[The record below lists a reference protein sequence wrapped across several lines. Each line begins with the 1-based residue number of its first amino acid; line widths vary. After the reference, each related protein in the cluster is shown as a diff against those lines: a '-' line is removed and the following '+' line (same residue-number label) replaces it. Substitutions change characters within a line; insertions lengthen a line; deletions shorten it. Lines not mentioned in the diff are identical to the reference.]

1 MQSIINFITNRFS
14 TNPGDKIH
22 TQSLIESGDIPT
34 NFICPL
40 SKKIMIEP
48 VTTITGHNYDK
59 SSILNYFSNF
69 GEGVLIPSPHD
80 YTIMI
85 NKELIPN
92 ISLQNEIKEFNKN
105 HISDV
110 DMACGIKYD
119 ETKSEVDIVI
129 SLKPNTNAQIGKKY
143 VCLVLDV
150 SGSMNCAAAEIESG
164 DGEKGFKFSR
174 LDLIKH
180 ASKVVSQILTG
191 DDYLSIVTYS
201 TDAKVVM
208 DFTPMDVQGK
218 AIANRAILAL
228 YVEGATYIDRA
239 VNVAFNHC
247 NNSDISNDANCS
259 ILLLTDGEPS
269 DNVETIKQSVKN
281 KMLISKNTTL
291 STFIFGNNANSKLLN
306 NMAETGSGM
315 YSYINDASMIG
326 TVFSNFI
333 ANISNTIIN
342 KAKIVVR
349 DTDVS
354 APLYNTIID
363 NSQNITITN
372 LHSGCIRNILYK
384 KKLQPDID
392 FRFEFDIITDK
403 TTRSYKITT
412 LENTNLE
419 NVCVQNIR
427 HTFIKILS
435 DLIIH
440 TSENINQNIW
450 NINHIDSVLDQL
462 ISIIK
467 SNILIYPSNVFLL
480 GMLCDLESAN
490 PDEGQVKKA
499 FSYQQWYKNWG
510 QHYVLSVIRAN
521 WLEET
526 SNYKTPSIAPYASDK
541 FIEIRD
547 KADFVFISI
556 PPPEPSIKPY
566 NSTTYVQPSAQTY
579 ASTFYGGCLD
589 GECPVDVENGKK
601 YISDIKKGDIV
612 RHSHGTSRV
621 KCLVRHDT
629 HDEVTEYAVLCKTSK
644 QSILPLKITKWHPVK
659 TEGIFNG
666 NPTFPNDVVEFTKLS
681 ITNYFVSEKPKYVY
695 NIVIEDGDYPW
706 FTVNDFE
713 CVALGHKEKVNTVL
727 AHDYYAEKVIDD
739 LKQMDGWE
747 SGIVTVS
754 QKKVRDSKTSL
765 VIGLTRYS

>member
-1 MQSIINFITNRFS
+1 MQSIRNFISMFS
-14 TNPGDKIH
+14 TNPSVEIQ
-22 TQSLIESGDIPT
+22 TQSLESVDTPT
-34 NFICPL
+34 HFICPL
-40 SKKIMIEP
+40 SKKIMVEP
-48 VTTITGHNYDK
+48 VTTVTGHNYDK

-80 YTIMI
+80 DTIMI
-85 NKELIPN
+85 NKDLIPN
-92 ISLQNEIKEFNKN
+92 ILLQNEIKEFNNN
-105 HISDV
+105 HGSDV
-110 DMACGIKYD
+110 DITYGINYN
-119 ETKSEVDIVI
+119 EIKSEVDIVI
-129 SLKPNTNAQIGKKY
+129 SLKPNTNAKIGKKY
-143 VCLVLDV
+143 ICLVLDV
-150 SGSMNCAAAEIESG
+150 SGSMNCEAAEIESG

-201 TDAKVVM
+201 TESKVVM

-281 KMLISKNTTL
+281 KMRISKNTTL

-333 ANISNTIIN
+333 ANVSNTIVN
-342 KAKIVVR
+342 KAKIVVHG
-349 DTDVS
+349 TDVY
-354 APLYNTIID
+354 APLYNTMID
-363 NSQNITITN
+363 NSQCITITN
-372 LHSGCIRNILYK
+372 LHSGCVRNILYK
-384 KKLQPDID
+384 KKLQPGTD

-403 TTRSYKITT
+403 STRSYKITT
-412 LENTNLE
+412 LENTNIE

-435 DLIIH
+435 DLIVH
-440 TSENINQNIW
+440 TSENIW
-450 NINHIDSVLDQL
+450 NINHIDSVLAQL

-480 GMLCDLESAN
+480 GMLRDLESAN
-490 PDEGQVKKA
+490 PDEGQVIKA
-499 FSYQQWYKNWG
+499 FSNQQWYKNWG

-547 KADFVFISI
+547 KADLVFISL

-589 GECPVDVENGKK
+589 GECPVDVESGKK
-601 YISDIKKGDIV
+601 YISDIKKGDVV

-629 HDEVTEYAVLCKTSK
+629 HNEVTEYAVLCKTSE
-644 QSILPLKITKWHPVK
+644 QNTLPLKITKWHPVK

-695 NIVIEDGDYPW
+695 NIVMEDDDYPW

-727 AHDYYAEKVIDD
+727 AHDYYAERVIDD
-739 LKQMDGWE
+739 LKKLDGWD
-747 SGIVTVS
+747 SGLVTVS
-754 QKKVRDSKTSL
+754 QKKVRDPITSL
-765 VIGLTRYS
+765 VIGLDDIPKEIK